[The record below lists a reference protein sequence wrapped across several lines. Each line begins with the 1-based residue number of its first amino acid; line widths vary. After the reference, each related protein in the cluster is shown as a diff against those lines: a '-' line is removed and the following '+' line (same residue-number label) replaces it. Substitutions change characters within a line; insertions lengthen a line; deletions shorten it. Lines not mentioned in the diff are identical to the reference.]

1 MIMVKILHKLLLTA
15 FIVGISMP
23 YLHFDDILCP
33 KIINDQIRAL
43 LISGSSLDV
52 IISCTFRR
60 SEPLA
65 V

>member
-43 LISGSSLDV
+43 LISGSDRKSV
-52 IISCTFRR
+52 
-60 SEPLA
+60 